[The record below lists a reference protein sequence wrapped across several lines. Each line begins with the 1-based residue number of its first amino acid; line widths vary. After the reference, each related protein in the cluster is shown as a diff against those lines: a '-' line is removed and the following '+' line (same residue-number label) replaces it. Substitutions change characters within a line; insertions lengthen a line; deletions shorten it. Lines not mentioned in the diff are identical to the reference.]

1 MKIVDIFAH
10 VKNTLLADQFES
22 NDCDEFTL
30 AFRNWSDTEYLEDF
44 FENNKKDLRSLR
56 WCWFWRLPALSS

>member
-10 VKNTLLADQFES
+10 VKNTLLAVQFES

-44 FENNKKDLRSLR
+44 FENNKKTQSKEYK
-56 WCWFWRLPALSS
+56 